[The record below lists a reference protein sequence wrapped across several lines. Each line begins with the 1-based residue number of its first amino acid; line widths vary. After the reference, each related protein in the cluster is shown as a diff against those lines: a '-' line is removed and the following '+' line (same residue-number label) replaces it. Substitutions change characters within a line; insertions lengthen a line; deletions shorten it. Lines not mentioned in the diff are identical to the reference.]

1 MLGLHPPGSSEL
13 ARGCW
18 GAAPSP
24 QRWLD
29 DQSRGDRRFREGE
42 EGAQNSRWGWSL
54 GSGLLGEEAT
64 SCN

>member
-13 ARGCW
+13 ARDCW

-42 EGAQNSRWGWSL
+42 EGAQNSR
-54 GSGLLGEEAT
+54 
-64 SCN
+64 